1 MSSRDSKDSPS
12 QALHVAILY
21 RRHTP
26 VDEQLLCFLEEQLTR
41 RDYTVFVDR
50 HRYFGVEWAVAVE
63 RQLRT
68 ADVIV
73 PLLSEASIQS
83 ELIAFEIET
92 AHEVSQQS
100 GRPQSVP
107 VRVNYAGPLPEPL
120 DDILKAKD
128 SVIWTGPQDD
138 ERVLAELLGKL
149 KQLAPA
155 RPAVRIVVSKG
166 LRLLPRGA
174 NAQGTSR
181 PLEAVGGA
189 MPLNSEFYLI
199 RPADAE
205 VRNALNRYDSIVLI
219 KGARQMGKTSLLA
232 RGLQYSR
239 ERGAKVALTDFQKFN
254 ASNLESVDQF
264 YLSLA
269 ESLADQL
276 DLPAW
281 PSDVW
286 EERRGANAN
295 FERYIRREVL
305 GRLNAPLVWG
315 LDEVDRLFA
324 TAYGSEVF
332 GLFRSWHNERAL
344 DPTGPWAGLTLVIAY
359 ATEAH
364 LFIRDMNQSPF
375 NVGVRVTLEDFT
387 PAQVAELNSRCG
399 SPLKN
404 QEEIDR
410 LIQLLNGHPYLTR
423 RSLNEIAA
431 RRTDLATF
439 DRLADQDHGLFD
451 DHLKR
456 ILLLLAKD
464 PDLQSVVRGLLR
476 GEHCPTP
483 ESFYRLR
490 SAGVLS
496 GPSHREARPRC
507 QLYQRYLSRHL
518 LPEFRS
524 DSAQS
529 VRTVPT
535 V

>member
-1 MSSRDSKDSPS
+1 MSAIDSPS
-12 QALHVAILY
+12 PRMHVAILY

-26 VDEQLLCFLEEQLTR
+26 VDEQLLSFLEEQLR
-41 RDYTVFVDR
+41 NRGYTVFVDR
-50 HRYFGVEWAVAVE
+50 HRYFGVEWAVEVE

-68 ADVIV
+68 ADFIV
-73 PLLSEASIQS
+73 PLLSAASIQS

-120 DDILKAKD
+120 DEILSAKEC
-128 SVIWTGPQDD
+128 VVWTGPQDD
-138 ERVLAELLGKL
+138 ERVLAELLEKL

-174 NAQGTSR
+174 NSQGAAR

-189 MPLNSEFYLI
+189 MPLSSEFYLI

-205 VRNALNRYDSIVLI
+205 VCTALNRYDSIVLI

-239 ERGAKVALTDFQKFN
+239 ERGAKVVLTDFQKFN
-254 ASNLESVDQF
+254 ASNLESVDGF

-269 ESLADQL
+269 ESIADQL
-276 DLPAW
+276 DLPVW
-281 PSDVW
+281 PSEGW

-295 FERYIRREVL
+295 FERYIRREAL

-315 LDEVDRLFA
+315 LDEVDRVFV
-324 TAYGSEVF
+324 TPYGSEVF

-344 DPTGPWAGLTLVIAY
+344 DPTGPWAGLTMMIAY

-364 LFIRDMNQSPF
+364 LFIRDLNQSPF
-375 NVGVRVTLEDFT
+375 NVGTRVSLEDFT
-387 PAQVAELNSRCG
+387 PPQVAELNRRCG
-399 SPLKN
+399 SPLKS
-404 QEEIDR
+404 QDEIDR
-410 LIQLLNGHPYLTR
+410 LIQLLNGHPFLTR

-431 RRTDLATF
+431 QKTDLASF
-439 DRLADQDHGLFD
+439 EVLADEDHGLFD

-456 ILLLLAKD
+456 ILILLAKD
-464 PDLQSVVRGLLR
+464 PELQNVVRGLLR
-476 GEHCPTP
+476 GEPCPTP
-483 ESFYRLR
+483 ASFYRLR
-490 SAGVLS
+490 SAGVIAGHS
-496 GPSHREARPRC
+496 QRDARPRC
-507 QLYQRYLSRHL
+507 LLYQRYLSRHL
-518 LPEFRS
+518 LPS
-524 DSAQS
+524 
-529 VRTVPT
+529 
-535 V
+535 